1 MISVRKTVLSVFCA
15 ALLSSI
21 GLTANAAEVIKAA
34 DVHPEGYPNVV
45 AMQNLG
51 KKLEEATKGRLTL
64 KMFPNMV
71 LGDEKSMIEQTQAGG
86 IDILRTS
93 LGPVGP
99 VVPEVNK

>member
-1 MISVRKTVLSVFCA
+1 MKCSTKLAVVFATALSAGFA
-15 ALLSSI
+15 
-21 GLTANAAEVIKAA
+21 ANAVELKAA

-51 KKLEEATKGRLTL
+51 KKLEAETKGRLTL

-86 IDILRTS
+86 AR
-93 LGPVGP
+93 
-99 VVPEVNK
+99 